1 MQKQWKHIET
11 SDLNSRFEHGPR
23 KSWGVSWMFRWES
36 PGVIIDASLFVP
48 IHLFSDE
55 VWPILAL
62 KISRPANSKQYPIQR
77 GDAFNYQQK
86 GGNNVQIWCCETAFW
101 LVPWIWCIFTT
112 VPCHAGNVWW
122 PAWEPSRW
130 DSLCFHRTFSPISD
144 GARAA
149 MEGGVQSR
157 FCSRFGVEIHCGP
170 DTGTVQ
176 HRHHRLS

>member
-1 MQKQWKHIET
+1 MSKFEAAKQRFDSPPGSGAFSQRFHAT
-11 SDLNSRFEHGPR
+11 QAMFDDLHENLR
-23 KSWGVSWMFRWES
+23 
-36 PGVIIDASLFVP
+36 A
-48 IHLFSDE
+48 
-55 VWPILAL
+55 
-62 KISRPANSKQYPIQR
+62 
-77 GDAFNYQQK
+77 
-86 GGNNVQIWCCETAFW
+86 
-101 LVPWIWCIFTT
+101 
-112 VPCHAGNVWW
+112 
-122 PAWEPSRW
+122 